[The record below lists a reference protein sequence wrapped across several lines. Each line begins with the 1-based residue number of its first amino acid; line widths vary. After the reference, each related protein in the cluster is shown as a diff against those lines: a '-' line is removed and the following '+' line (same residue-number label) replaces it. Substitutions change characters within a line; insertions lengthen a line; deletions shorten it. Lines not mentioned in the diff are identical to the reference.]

1 MTKPS
6 DFHPDL
12 KEGDIAKVAQLIT
25 SAYEEAVDHM
35 MVDKGDTN
43 WGLGCRRY
51 EWARQKIRQSANTA
65 EHPYLSILE
74 DEGNKF
80 TFLIGQVPVRFKR
93 GDSESIDKNMFTQY
107 QVEAA
112 QLSLLNFSGINDP
125 CELSWR
131 VLMTVDLR
139 GDVIRAVFLGA
150 TEGGFVK
157 CFWEV
162 PTSALRAVPVA
173 VLKKKDEGVDLTPAK
188 VGLKD
193 IKKKETAG

>member
-12 KEGDIAKVAQLIT
+12 KEEDITNIAQLIT
-25 SAYEEAVDHM
+25 TAYEEAVEHM
-35 MVDKGDTN
+35 IEEKGDTN

-51 EWARQKIRQSANTA
+51 EWARQNIRQSAKTP

-74 DEGNKF
+74 DESNKF
-80 TFLIGQVPVRFKR
+80 TFMIGSVPVRFKR
-93 GDSESIDKNMFTQY
+93 GDSEKIDKNMFTQY

-112 QLSLLNFSGINDP
+112 QLSLLSFSGILDP

-131 VLMTVDLR
+131 MLMEVDPF
-139 GDVIRAVFLGA
+139 GDVVRAVFLGA
-150 TEGGFVK
+150 TESGFVK

-162 PTSALRAVPVA
+162 PHSALRTVPVA
-173 VLKKKDEGVDLTPAK
+173 ILNQKDEGIDLAPAK
-188 VGLKD
+188 VNLKAT
-193 IKKKETAG
+193 KNKELAQ

>member
-12 KEGDIAKVAQLIT
+12 KEEDISKIAQLIT
-25 SAYEEAVDHM
+25 SAYEEAIEHM
-35 MVDKGDTN
+35 IVDKGDTN

-51 EWARQKIRQSANTA
+51 EWARQNIRQAANTA

-93 GDSESIDKNMFTQY
+93 GDSESIDKNIFTQY

-112 QLSLLNFSGINDP
+112 QLSLLSFPGMNDP

-131 VLMTVDLR
+131 VLMEVDFL
-139 GDVIRAVFLGA
+139 GEVIRAVFLGA

-162 PTSALRAVPVA
+162 PPSALRASPVT
-173 VLKKKDEGVDLTPAK
+173 VLNKKSEGVDLAPAK
-188 VGLKD
+188 VGLKV
-193 IKKKETAG
+193 IKNKEEAQ